1 VYNRIAS
8 ALVDTVNSR
17 LMRREVA
24 TEEPSPMSDNDLFS
38 ATLTAARER
47 GISVINPAPPE
58 DCTCIVNGLRLHY
71 LDWGTNGKP
80 AMVLLHGFAVTAHA
94 WDFFS
99 LTARADFHVYAL
111 DHRGHGDSEWA
122 PDGNY
127 RRDQY
132 VADLTAFV
140 AALHVDSLVLIG
152 HSLGGGVALLAA
164 RQLAPRMR
172 ALVIVD
178 STLAPRRS
186 PNTISQFIEESDT
199 FPSLEE
205 FADYAIRLNPR
216 RTKAGLLRSLP
227 HNARQLPDGHW
238 TWKYDPLLRDP
249 NQPRTPPDFAAMW
262 SALSTAPCPVLYVRA
277 GESSHLA
284 DEFVPALASLAPCVR
299 LVTVPHAGHS
309 VMGDNPV
316 AFTAAVRRFLAE
328 VMTEP

>member
-1 VYNRIAS
+1 
-8 ALVDTVNSR
+8 
-17 LMRREVA
+17 
-24 TEEPSPMSDNDLFS
+24 MSDNDLFT
-38 ATLTAARER
+38 ATLAAARER
-47 GISVINPAPPE
+47 GISVADPGPPKGRV
-58 DCTCIVNGLRLHY
+58 CIVNGLRLHY

-80 AMVLLHGFAVTAHA
+80 AMILLHGFAVTAHA

-122 PDGNY
+122 PDGDY
-127 RRDQY
+127 DRSRH
-132 VADLTAFV
+132 VTDLIAFID
-140 AALHVDSLVLIG
+140 ALHLDSLVLIG
-152 HSLGGGVALLAA
+152 HSLGGGVALLATS
-164 RQLAPRMR
+164 QLARRVR

-178 STLAPRRS
+178 STLGPRRG
-186 PNTISQFIEESDT
+186 PNTVRQFIEGPDT
-199 FPSLEE
+199 FPSLEV

-216 RTKAGLLRSLP
+216 RTRAGLLRSLP
-227 HNARQLPDGHW
+227 HNARQLPDGRW
-238 TWKYDPLLRDP
+238 TWKYDPVLRDP
-249 NQPRTPPDFAAMW
+249 NWPRTPPDFAAMW

-284 DEFVPALASLAPCVR
+284 DELVPALQSLAPRVR
-299 LVTVPHAGHS
+299 LATVPHAGHS